1 MKVILLE
8 DVKSVGKKDEV
19 VKVSDGYARNVLFA
33 KKLAVEATAK
43 NLNDLKLKKR
53 YAEKR
58 AKEELESAKALAELI
73 AAKEVTVAIKTGEG
87 GKVFGSVSSKE
98 IASAAKEQLEM
109 ELDKKKMVLPE
120 GGLKAL
126 GVYEVGI
133 KFHSQVMGTLKV
145 KVAEAE

>member
-43 NLNDLKLKKR
+43 NLNDLRLKKR

-73 AAKEVTVAIKTGEG
+73 ATKEVTVAIKTGEG
-87 GKVFGSVSSKE
+87 GLG
-98 IASAAKEQLEM
+98 
-109 ELDKKKMVLPE
+109 DHPPGE
-120 GGLKAL
+120 GG
-126 GVYEVGI
+126 GVDPGDRERRCDLRGNGAGYD
-133 KFHSQVMGTLKV
+133 
-145 KVAEAE
+145 EADGM